1 MEDEDFEKALEVAQ
15 KVVFVKTERSL
26 SNVEDAILRGS
37 LQDQKYERIAETY
50 GYSADYLQHD
60 AGPNFWKLLSEALR
74 EKVTKKTVRQALLQR
89 VGKEQPLH
97 ESCTSSQFTS
107 APHLEFPDGSVVLDS
122 PFYVE
127 RLPIE
132 SDCYEE
138 ILKPGA
144 LIRIKA
150 LKQMGKT
157 SLLERIL
164 DVAAKQ
170 GDRTVSLNL
179 LLADQAVLSNL
190 EKFLRWLCA
199 SVGGQLGLTNQLAE
213 YWDEDL
219 SSNSNCTNYFAE
231 YLLAEIDTPVT
242 LALDEV
248 DRVFPYSEIAPDF
261 FGLLRTWRNY
271 GQSHEIW
278 KRLRLVLA
286 HSTEV
291 YLQLDINRSPFN
303 VGLPIVLSEFSH
315 EQVLDL
321 AKRHGLDWAA
331 GKEVEQLMAMV
342 GGHPYLVRLALY
354 HLGRQEVT
362 LVQLL
367 QEAPTESGI
376 YSDHLRGHLGNLEE
390 RPKLADAMRQVVTAT
405 EPVRLETKQAFKL
418 HSMGLVKRQSDEVT
432 PTCKLYRQYFRDR
445 LEVKG

>member
-1 MEDEDFEKALEVAQ
+1 MNEKEFNKAYELLTPTQ
-15 KVVFVKTERSL
+15 KE
-26 SNVEDAILRGS
+26 
-37 LQDQKYERIAETY
+37 
-50 GYSADYLQHD
+50 YLQLFL
-60 AGPNFWKLLSEALR
+60 AGEDDKTIAIKKDCTKDNVRQHISQVCRNFGFKNLPGEHFRQRQELVELFAKHKSEWVNHEAL
-74 EKVTKKTVRQALLQR
+74 KKYHLQTLS
-89 VGKEQPLH
+89 VPE
-97 ESCTSSQFTS
+97 
-107 APHLEFPDGSVVLDS
+107 LEFPDGSVALGS

-150 LKQMGKT
+150 PKQMGKT

-242 LALDEV
+242 LGLDEV
-248 DRVFPYSEIAPDF
+248 DRVFPYSEIAPAF
-261 FGLLRTWRNY
+261 FGLLRTGRNY

-303 VGLPIVLSEFSH
+303 VGLPIKLLEFSQK
-315 EQVLDL
+315 QVQDL
-321 AKRHGLDWAA
+321 AKRHGLDWAS
-331 GKEVEQLMAMV
+331 GKEAEQLMAMV
-342 GGHPYLVRLALY
+342 GGHPNLVRLALY

-362 LVQLL
+362 LEQLL

-390 RPKLADAMRQVVTAT
+390 HPKLADAMRQVVSAT
-405 EPVRLETKQAFKL
+405 EPERLEAKLAFKL
-418 HSMGLVKRQSDEVT
+418 DSMGLVKRQGNEVT
-432 PTCKLYRQYFRDR
+432 PSCKLYRQYFRDR